1 MFRNLNQLVVAALAL
16 LVAAPLAAGPY
27 SDATHGTRYN
37 DPRFVGWAT
46 GIDMHWPTGFTPS
59 GDYDDP
65 TKALGAAPGTAND
78 VVTFGN
84 NGWAVLTFSRVIRN
98 TPGPDLAVFENG
110 FNAPALPGTLFA
122 ELAWVEVSTDGF
134 NYARF
139 PSVSTNAWPGELGSV
154 DPTNIYNLAG
164 KHINNNGQAWQG
176 TPFDL
181 SDLAGHPLVLSG
193 AVQLDNINYVK
204 IVDVYGHSDGTTRDE
219 ATSLINPATGLP
231 WDKTHVIYDAGNL
244 IPPPPN
250 DVTTGF
256 DLDAVGI
263 LEAVIGDA
271 NGDGK
276 VDGGDLAIW
285 QQHYDP
291 RGRNAAANDASTGD
305 FNGDGKVDGGD
316 LALWQQ
322 HYDPVGISA
331 TSMTGDPLEYAPS
344 VPEPATV
351 FLFLAVFAA
360 GILLRRKLRPCART
374 VAPSR

>member
-1 MFRNLNQLVVAALAL
+1 MFRNINGPAVALAL

-27 SDATHGTRYN
+27 SDATHGIRCN

-46 GIDMHWPTGFTPS
+46 GVDMHWPTGFTP
-59 GDYDDP
+59 GGGYDD
-65 TKALGAAPGTAND
+65 TSKALGPAPGTSND

-84 NGWAVLTFSRVIRN
+84 EGWAVLSFSRVIRN
-98 TPGPDLAVFENG
+98 LPGPDLAVFENG
-110 FNAPALPGTLFA
+110 FNNPIFA
-122 ELAWVEVSTDGF
+122 ELAFVEVSSDGARF
-134 NYARF
+134 ARF

-154 DPTNIYNLAG
+154 DSTNIYNLAG
-164 KHINNNGQAWQG
+164 KHINNFGQAWQG

-181 SDLAGHPLVLSG
+181 SDLAGHALVLSG
-193 AVQLDNINYVK
+193 AVHLDNINFVK
-204 IVDVYGHSDGTTRDE
+204 IVDIYGHSDGTTRDE
-219 ATSLINPATGLP
+219 ATSLVNPATGLP
-231 WDKTHVIYDAGNL
+231 WAATHVIYDGGNL

-285 QQHYDP
+285 QQNYDP
-291 RGRNAAANDASTGD
+291 RGLNSATNDASKGD
-305 FNGDGKVDGGD
+305 FSGDGRVDGGD

-322 HYDPVGISA
+322 HYNPVGISA
-331 TSMTGDPLEYAPS
+331 TSATGGAVALDA
-344 VPEPATV
+344 VPEPATTGLV
-351 FLFLAVFAA
+351 LLGAAA
-360 GILLRRKLRPCART
+360 GLARRKRR
-374 VAPSR
+374 